1 MSGECNNDSLVDFL
15 GKKLEAAQDTIR
27 RLTEERDFAVK
38 ALRQMADMDKD
49 VRDMQEATKYYEEMA
64 IRLRRSLKELSP
76 NAN

>member
-1 MSGECNNDSLVDFL
+1 MGSDLVQFL
-15 GKKLEAAQDTIR
+15 ADKLDAANEKIA